1 MRQLEATVDESGA
14 AQRLTSVLRWVHMTH
29 LVDFMIFMPL
39 GPQLLRTFDMPLT
52 ALGQLIFAYTVSAG
66 VAGLA
71 LGATLHRFSRR
82 RLLLGVYA
90 GLALSL
96 LLTVTASGFV
106 ALLLARVIA
115 GACGGVLSSLVQATV
130 ADYVPLERR
139 AAALGTVMTGH
150 ALASVIGV
158 PLGLAVASA
167 FSWRASFALVLML
180 VVPVMIAIARHVP
193 CVRPATTAPDSGV
206 AAAGLAAN
214 LRGLAALSPAFAL
227 TFAVSASAYA
237 LGSYFAPYWVGNVG
251 VSEAELPF
259 VFLASGA
266 LSLYTSPRIGR
277 LADRW
282 GRLQVF
288 TGAALL
294 SVPVIALMSRSG
306 PLPLW
311 LAVVLGAA
319 FFVIVYG
326 RWIPALALLS
336 EWPSAR
342 RRGGFMMV
350 NGVVTQLSM
359 GVGALAAGAMIA
371 FDEAGRVSGF
381 ERVGDMAIIV
391 TLLAMVIAWLL
402 ARRMARRN

>member
-1 MRQLEATVDESGA
+1 
-14 AQRLTSVLRWVHMTH
+14 MTH

-90 GLALSL
+90 GFAVSL
-96 LLTVTASGFV
+96 LLTVTASGFG

-167 FSWRASFALVLML
+167 FSWRASFALILIL

-193 CVRPATTAPDSGV
+193 GVAPSTTAPDSGV
-206 AAAGLAAN
+206 AAAGLMAN
-214 LRGLAALSPAFAL
+214 LRGLAVLSPAFAL

-294 SVPVIALMSRSG
+294 SLPIIALMSRSG

-311 LAVVLGAA
+311 LAVVLGAG

-336 EWPSAR
+336 EWPSAH

-381 ERVGDMAIIV
+381 ERVGDMAIVV

-402 ARRMARRN
+402 ARRIARRAPR

>member
-1 MRQLEATVDESGA
+1 
-14 AQRLTSVLRWVHMTH
+14 MTH

-90 GLALSL
+90 GFAVSL
-96 LLTVTASGFV
+96 LLTVTASGFG

-115 GACGGVLSSLVQATV
+115 GACGGGLSSLVQATV

-167 FSWRASFALVLML
+167 SSWRASFALVLVL
-180 VVPVMIAIARHVP
+180 VVPLMIAIARHVP
-193 CVRPATTAPDSGV
+193 GV
-206 AAAGLAAN
+206 APAAHAPEAAGAASGLSAR

-266 LSLYTSPRIGR
+266 LSLFTSPRIGR

-294 SVPVIALMSRSG
+294 SLPIIAFMSRSG

-311 LAVVLGAA
+311 LAVVLGAG

-336 EWPSAR
+336 EWPSASQ
-342 RRGGFMMV
+342 RGGFMMV

-371 FDEAGRVSGF
+371 FDESGRVSGF
-381 ERVGDMAIIV
+381 ERVGDMAIVV
-391 TLLAMVIAWLL
+391 TVLAMVIAWLL
-402 ARRMARRN
+402 ARRMARRAPR

>member
-1 MRQLEATVDESGA
+1 
-14 AQRLTSVLRWVHMTH
+14 MTH

-90 GLALSL
+90 GFALSL

-167 FSWRASFALVLML
+167 FSWRASFALVLVL

-193 CVRPATTAPDSGV
+193 GVAPSTSAPDSGV
-206 AAAGLAAN
+206 AAVGLMTR

-266 LSLYTSPRIGR
+266 LSLFTSPRIGR

-294 SVPVIALMSRSG
+294 SLPIIAFMSRSG

-311 LAVVLGAA
+311 LAVVLGAG

-336 EWPSAR
+336 EWPSASQ
-342 RRGGFMMV
+342 RGGFMMV

-381 ERVGDMAIIV
+381 ERVGDMAIVV
-391 TLLAMVIAWLL
+391 TVLAMVIAWLL
-402 ARRMARRN
+402 ARRMARRAPR